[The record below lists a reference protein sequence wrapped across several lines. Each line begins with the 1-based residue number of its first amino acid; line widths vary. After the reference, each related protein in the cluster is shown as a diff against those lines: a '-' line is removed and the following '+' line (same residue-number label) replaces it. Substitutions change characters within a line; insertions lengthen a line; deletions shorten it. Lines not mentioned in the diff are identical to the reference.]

1 MGIPLA
7 ILAIIAL
14 ITGWRKGAKNQKISI
29 SDELYI
35 DKEGGKIKI
44 VTDIQNVP
52 DPFIKNN
59 DLRTGKTENIEKK
72 DGFWEDWD
80 NQK

>member
-7 ILAIIAL
+7 ILAV
-14 ITGWRKGAKNQKISI
+14 ITLMIGWRKETSNQKILTSN
-29 SDELYI
+29 ELYI

-52 DPFIKNN
+52 DSFIKND
-59 DLRTGKTENIEKK
+59 DLRTSKTENIGKK
-72 DGFWEDWD
+72 DTFWEDWD